1 MFDELA
7 STSLIVCTQPRRIAA
22 ISVAK
27 RVADELDVKLGE
39 EVGYQ
44 VRFDKRNKRVKTRL
58 SYMTDGMLLQL
69 VKSDLH
75 IKKYVGTYWKVPG

>member
-1 MFDELA
+1 M
-7 STSLIVCTQPRRIAA
+7 
-22 ISVAK
+22 AK

-39 EVGYQ
+39 EVGYR
-44 VRFDKRNKRVKTRL
+44 VRFDKRNKLVKTRL

-75 IKKYVGTYWKVPG
+75 FKKYVGTHRKVPG